1 MTRASSADNVSGM
14 NESNPTPS
22 IFKIHSRNATE
33 HAGASEND
41 QELCGFLKL
50 LENDILSKP
59 ESLIVLDSSLI
70 ARLDSLIA
78 GIDVDINAPLSADDE

>member
-1 MTRASSADNVSGM
+1 M

-70 ARLDSLIA
+70 ARLDSLIG

>member
-1 MTRASSADNVSGM
+1 MNYSKRTSPIIRIHTHNASEYAC
-14 NESNPTPS
+14 
-22 IFKIHSRNATE
+22 
-33 HAGASEND
+33 ASEND

-50 LENDILSKP
+50 LEDDILSKP

-70 ARLDSLIA
+70 ARLDSLIG